1 MTIFSLCKGNMS
13 NNYLAIELFEQF
25 VWYRMVEKAH
35 KGHDM
40 FKVVVFFQNLTFF
53 DISKKKN
60 TQCYKIP
67 TNEILFFFV
76 MLNPLKSYK
85 ILKINIEMVV
95 FFKMMAYSWPKCR
108 NTSYFF
114 YFLLRIN
121 GGMFKCLSE
130 NLWASLCQTLWRR
143 NCYFN
148 SANFIFSLKPCRKC
162 KLKSSLKRIT
172 NMLLHVF
179 WIW

>member
-1 MTIFSLCKGNMS
+1 MFKTEPFLVKMTIFSLCKGNMS

-53 DISKKKN
+53 DISKKKKK

-95 FFKMMAYSWPKCR
+95 FF
-108 NTSYFF
+108 
-114 YFLLRIN
+114 
-121 GGMFKCLSE
+121 
-130 NLWASLCQTLWRR
+130 
-143 NCYFN
+143 
-148 SANFIFSLKPCRKC
+148 
-162 KLKSSLKRIT
+162 
-172 NMLLHVF
+172 
-179 WIW
+179 

>member
-1 MTIFSLCKGNMS
+1 MS

-53 DISKKKN
+53 DISKKK
-60 TQCYKIP
+60 KIRNVIKYQP
-67 TNEILFFFV
+67 MKFSFFFV

-95 FFKMMAYSWPKCR
+95 FFKMMAYS
-108 NTSYFF
+108 
-114 YFLLRIN
+114 
-121 GGMFKCLSE
+121 
-130 NLWASLCQTLWRR
+130 
-143 NCYFN
+143 
-148 SANFIFSLKPCRKC
+148 
-162 KLKSSLKRIT
+162 
-172 NMLLHVF
+172 
-179 WIW
+179 